1 MPDTTSATHR
11 RLGLAL
17 LLIGVLSI
25 PAFCHGFL
33 IDMDS
38 YTQAADKLLRGG
50 VLYRDTIDT
59 KPPLI
64 VLQYAFIFWL
74 VGGISLAAVKLV
86 TVAMLAASALLLR
99 RIQLALFPDAR
110 RADLVVLL
118 FVLGS
123 FCGWGGDFLS
133 TNTEIPANLF
143 ILLGVWGLVSG
154 DFAFRPGRLFLAGLA
169 IGVGFLYRYQAG
181 APLAAYVLLL
191 FLQWRG
197 LGKIVPRLVAVAAG
211 FLVPV
216 AVLVGYYA
224 AIGALG
230 DLLLLLKYDVYYMR
244 GASIY
249 WPAASLR
256 LVTGAATL
264 FQLLLLGGLEAAAIV
279 GRRAFSRQNVFLLL
293 YLGLSLATFTLG
305 DRFFGHYLIA
315 SIPPLALLA
324 AARLSRAPEA
334 APARGRV
341 GRLLRGYERR
351 AIAFLA
357 AQVAVFW
364 VINLAYYIT
373 RPSEPQYPDLAR
385 LVHVETTR
393 DDRIFVWTTKTHLLL
408 AVDRTYATRFVS
420 NDFLVGRMYGTRHR
434 EPGETAKSAWEAA
447 VKELW
452 PILMSDLNAAR
463 PKLIVDDTPENS
475 AFTLDH
481 YPPLRAFVE
490 RNYGPCVRADGFC
503 VYIRKTG

>member
-1 MPDTTSATHR
+1 MTSPTHR
-11 RLGLAL
+11 RLALAL

-33 IDMDS
+33 TDMDT

-59 KPPLI
+59 KPPMT

-74 VGGISLAAVKLV
+74 VGGISLVAVKLV
-86 TVAMLAASALLLR
+86 TVAMLAASAVVLR
-99 RIQLALFPDAR
+99 RIQLALSPDAR
-110 RADLVVLL
+110 RADLAVLL

-143 ILLGVWGLVSG
+143 ILLGVWGLVSEE
-154 DFAFRPGRLFLAGLA
+154 FAFRPGRLFLAGVSV
-169 IGVGFLYRYQAG
+169 GVGFLYRYQAG
-181 APLAAYVLLL
+181 APLAAYALLL
-191 FLQWRG
+191 LLQRRG
-197 LGKIVPRLVAVAAG
+197 IGKIVRRLLVVGAG

-216 AVLVGYYA
+216 AVFVGYYA
-224 AIGALG
+224 ATGAIG
-230 DLLLLLKYDVYYMR
+230 DLLLLLKYDSYYMR
-244 GASIY
+244 GAEIY

-256 LVTGAATL
+256 FLTGVATM
-264 FQLLLLGGLEAAAIV
+264 FQLLLVGGLEAATIV

-293 YLGLSLATFTLG
+293 YLGLSLLTFVLG

-324 AARLSRAPEA
+324 AARLSRTPEAGA
-334 APARGRV
+334 APAPGRI

-351 AIAFLA
+351 AVTFLA
-357 AQVAVFW
+357 VQVAVFW
-364 VINLAYYIT
+364 VVNLAYYVT
-373 RPSEPQYPDLAR
+373 RPPEPTYPDLAR
-385 LVHVETTR
+385 LVRAETTR

-408 AVDRTYATRFVS
+408 AVDRTYATRFIS

-434 EPGETAKSAWEAA
+434 EAGETAASAWPAA

-452 PILMSDLNAAR
+452 PILMSDLRAAR
-463 PKLIVDDTPENS
+463 PKLIVDDTPEDS
-475 AFTLDH
+475 AFTLDR
-481 YPPLRAFVE
+481 YPPLRDFVE
-490 RNYGPCVRADGFC
+490 RHYGPCQRVDGFC
-503 VYIRKTG
+503 VYARNAR